1 MDFDKNFTLKKRFK
15 ILVFSVLFNLVFL
28 GLFGIYS
35 SYVSNKNMDE
45 SFNKFFPL
53 LKNILLVDMLHD
65 GLKGNVTRAVLSQY
79 IVIDDEDKKEIL
91 TDSNEM
97 SIKIIE
103 YINNVKKIN
112 TDSLIHEE
120 ILKTEPILN
129 KYVESGKKVIHSSLN
144 KKNDYLAEFQNFLKI
159 FKILEEEMEKLSTK
173 IEKSSEVE
181 ILKIENVSNILKLFS
196 VLIMIFSL
204 ILTLLI
210 SYYFFRKIASSIDN
224 VVVKLVTQV
233 GDVKNLSNEMN
244 KTSQSLSSSA
254 TQQNDSLQKTAAAIQ
269 QISTMIKKTSEF
281 ALQSNQTSK
290 QSEASVNEGKNTMA
304 DVILSIQKIKSSYAQ
319 VFDQV
324 KISNKKI
331 TEITKVISEVAAK
344 TQVIN
349 EIVFK
354 TKLLSFNASVEAARA
369 GDQGRGFSVV
379 AEEVGNLAKM
389 SGDAAKEINELLK
402 QSIETV
408 NDIIISST
416 TEVEKFFKIG
426 NDSIQETTNITKS
439 FDIAMQNVVEN
450 VTLVNKSVNDIT
462 LAAKEEELGILEIVE
477 AVNQLENV
485 AQLNSNVAG
494 QSYQSANNLTE
505 KAKEISNITEEL
517 KYIVSS

>member
-233 GDVKNLSNEMN
+233 DDVKNLSNEMN

-485 AQLNSNVAG
+485 AQLNSNVAS
-494 QSYQSANNLTE
+494 QSYQSASNLTE